1 MGAARNSRRDRL
13 SDLLSRV
20 VVGVL
25 FVTLSVNLLN
35 DFLETHRVTGLL
47 LLVSESLV
55 VVFTVFRRRAQVVD
69 RTVLAAFV
77 TALSLVG
84 PPMMRTGTSAAWLPD
99 AATAILS
106 TVGLCLVI
114 AGKLTLGRSF
124 GLVPA
129 NRGVVA
135 QGPYGFMRHPI
146 YTGYLVT
153 HVGFIAAHPTVWN
166 ISLILVSDA
175 ALVIR
180 ALLEERV
187 LGQDEQYRAYCARVT
202 WHLLPGVF

>member
-1 MGAARNSRRDRL
+1 MVAGVSFRDRF
-13 SDLLSRV
+13 SDLASRL

-25 FVTLSVNLLN
+25 FVALSVNLLD
-35 DFLETHRVTGLL
+35 DFLQTHRVTGLL

-69 RTVLAAFV
+69 RTVVAAVV
-77 TALSLVG
+77 TAVSLVG
-84 PPMMRTGTSAAWLPD
+84 PPMLRVGEASSLLPD
-99 AATAILS
+99 RVTAVLS
-106 TVGLCLVI
+106 TIGLILVI

-135 QGPYGFMRHPI
+135 QGPYGLMRHPI
-146 YTGYLVT
+146 YTGYLIT
-153 HVGFIAAHPTVWN
+153 HVGFLAAHPTDWN
-166 ISLILVSDA
+166 IALIVVSDA

-187 LGQDEQYRAYCARVT
+187 LVQDEQYRAYCARVA
-202 WHLLPGVF
+202 WHLVPGVF

>member
-1 MGAARNSRRDRL
+1 MGAAPNSRRDRL
-13 SDLLSRV
+13 SDLLSRL

-25 FVTLSVNLLN
+25 FVALSVNLLN

-77 TALSLVG
+77 TAVSLVG

-99 AATAILS
+99 VATAILS